1 MYHFYYC
8 SVGLLTVAGPIA
20 SLNSITNFVRNGYI
34 YLCRKFI
41 HCSQNIPLLFGA
53 YYGSV
58 GGGEN
63 DGGFFRMDI
72 ESSSSECLDYDEVD
86 GLEEENP
93 VHSSMLNALMQKLWT
108 LVDDENG
115 EVDLYMTDEGSKL
128 YAPDET
134 GVWMSSLFDGD
145 ALDQISNEWKLGLAF
160 ES

>member
-1 MYHFYYC
+1 M
-8 SVGLLTVAGPIA
+8 SKVNVAVNGNSYDCEIYISA
-20 SLNSITNFVRNGYI
+20 SDGVVSEIILYSIE
-34 YLCRKFI
+34 RKDEGDV
-41 HCSQNIPLLFGA
+41 LFGA

-93 VHSSMLNALMQKLWT
+93 VHSSMLNALMQKLCT

-145 ALDQISNEWKLGLAF
+145 AFDEISNEWKLGLAF

>member
-1 MYHFYYC
+1 M
-8 SVGLLTVAGPIA
+8 SKVNVAANGNSYDCEIYISA
-20 SLNSITNFVRNGYI
+20 SDGVVSEIILYSIE
-34 YLCRKFI
+34 RKDEGDV
-41 HCSQNIPLLFGA
+41 LFGA

-108 LVDDENG
+108 LVDDEDG

-128 YAPDET
+128 YTPDET

>member
-1 MYHFYYC
+1 MSKVNVAVNGNSYDCEFYI
-8 SVGLLTVAGPIA
+8 SA
-20 SLNSITNFVRNGYI
+20 SDGVVSEIILYSIE
-34 YLCRKFI
+34 RKDEGDV
-41 HCSQNIPLLFGA
+41 LFGA

>member
-1 MYHFYYC
+1 M
-8 SVGLLTVAGPIA
+8 SKVNVAVNG
-20 SLNSITNFVRNGYI
+20 NSYDCEVYI
-34 YLCRKFI
+34 SATDGVVSEIILYSIERKDEGDV
-41 HCSQNIPLLFGA
+41 LFGA

-93 VHSSMLNALMQKLWT
+93 AHSSILNALMQKLWT

-115 EVDLYMTDEGSKL
+115 EVDLYITDEGSKL
-128 YAPDET
+128 YAPNET

>member
-1 MYHFYYC
+1 MTK
-8 SVGLLTVAGPIA
+8 VNVAVNENSYDCEVYISA
-20 SLNSITNFVRNGYI
+20 SDGVVSEIILYSIE
-34 YLCRKFI
+34 RKDEGDV
-41 HCSQNIPLLFGA
+41 LFGA

-63 DGGFFRMDI
+63 DGGFFRIDI

-115 EVDLYMTDEGSKL
+115 EVDLYITDEGSKL

-145 ALDQISNEWKLGLAF
+145 ALDQISSEWKLGLAF

>member
-1 MYHFYYC
+1 M
-8 SVGLLTVAGPIA
+8 SKVNVAVNGNSYDCEVYISA
-20 SLNSITNFVRNGYI
+20 SDGVVSEIILYSIE
-34 YLCRKFI
+34 RKDEGDV
-41 HCSQNIPLLFGA
+41 LFGA

-93 VHSSMLNALMQKLWT
+93 AHSSILNALMQKLWT

-115 EVDLYMTDEGSKL
+115 EVDLYITDEGSKL

>member
-1 MYHFYYC
+1 M
-8 SVGLLTVAGPIA
+8 SKVNVAVNGNSYDCEIYISA
-20 SLNSITNFVRNGYI
+20 SDGVVSEIILYSIE
-34 YLCRKFI
+34 RKEEGDV
-41 HCSQNIPLLFGA
+41 LFGA

-58 GGGEN
+58 GGVEN

-108 LVDDENG
+108 LVDDEDG
-115 EVDLYMTDEGSKL
+115 EVDLYTTDQGSKL
-128 YAPDET
+128 YVPDES
-134 GVWMSSLFDGD
+134 GVWMSSMFDGD
-145 ALDQISNEWKLGLAF
+145 SFDQISDEWKLGLSF

>member
-1 MYHFYYC
+1 M
-8 SVGLLTVAGPIA
+8 SKVNVAVNGNSYDCEVYISA
-20 SLNSITNFVRNGYI
+20 SDGVVSEIILYSIE
-34 YLCRKFI
+34 RKDEGDV
-41 HCSQNIPLLFGA
+41 LFGA

-72 ESSSSECLDYDEVD
+72 ESSTSECLDYDEVD

-93 VHSSMLNALMQKLWT
+93 AHSSILNALMQKLWT

>member
-1 MYHFYYC
+1 M
-8 SVGLLTVAGPIA
+8 SKVNVAVNGNLYDCEIYISA
-20 SLNSITNFVRNGYI
+20 SDGVVSEIILYSIE
-34 YLCRKFI
+34 RKDEGDV
-41 HCSQNIPLLFGA
+41 LFGA

-93 VHSSMLNALMQKLWT
+93 VHSSMLNALIQKLWT

>member
-1 MYHFYYC
+1 M
-8 SVGLLTVAGPIA
+8 SKVNVAANGNSYDCEIYISA
-20 SLNSITNFVRNGYI
+20 SDGVVSEIILYSIE
-34 YLCRKFI
+34 RKDEGDV
-41 HCSQNIPLLFGA
+41 LFGA

-93 VHSSMLNALMQKLWT
+93 VHSSILNALMQKLWT

-115 EVDLYMTDEGSKL
+115 EVDLYITDEGSKL
-128 YAPDET
+128 YAPNET

-145 ALDQISNEWKLGLAF
+145 ALDQISSEWKLGLAF

>member
-1 MYHFYYC
+1 M
-8 SVGLLTVAGPIA
+8 SKVNVAVNGNSYDCDIYISA
-20 SLNSITNFVRNGYI
+20 SDGVVSEIILYSIE
-34 YLCRKFI
+34 RKDEGDV
-41 HCSQNIPLLFGA
+41 LFGA

-93 VHSSMLNALMQKLWT
+93 AHSSILNALMQKLWT

-115 EVDLYMTDEGSKL
+115 EVDLYITDEGSKL

-145 ALDQISNEWKLGLAF
+145 ALDQISSEWKLGLAF

>member
-1 MYHFYYC
+1 MSKSNVVVNGNSYDCDIYISASGGVVSGIIIY
-8 SVGLLTVAGPIA
+8 TVVQAEDGDIW
-20 SLNSITNFVRNGYI
+20 
-34 YLCRKFI
+34 
-41 HCSQNIPLLFGA
+41 FGA

-72 ESSSSECLDYDEVD
+72 ESSTSECLDYDEVD

-93 VHSSMLNALMQKLWT
+93 LHSSILNALMQKLWT
-108 LVDDENG
+108 IVDDEDG
-115 EVDLYMTDEGSKL
+115 ESDLYITDEGSKL
-128 YAPDET
+128 YVPDES

-145 ALDQISNEWKLGLAF
+145 SFDQISNEWKLGLAF

>member
-1 MYHFYYC
+1 MVSEIILY
-8 SVGLLTVAGPIA
+8 TVVQAEDGDIW
-20 SLNSITNFVRNGYI
+20 
-34 YLCRKFI
+34 
-41 HCSQNIPLLFGA
+41 FGA

-72 ESSSSECLDYDEVD
+72 ESSTSECLDYDEVD

-93 VHSSMLNALMQKLWT
+93 LHSSILNALMQKLWT

-115 EVDLYMTDEGSKL
+115 EVDLYTTDQGSKL
-128 YAPDET
+128 YVPDES
-134 GVWMSSLFDGD
+134 GVWMSSMFDGD
-145 ALDQISNEWKLGLAF
+145 SFDQISDEWKLGLSF

>member
-1 MYHFYYC
+1 M
-8 SVGLLTVAGPIA
+8 SEVNVAVNGNSYDCEVYISA
-20 SLNSITNFVRNGYI
+20 SDGVVSEIILYSIE
-34 YLCRKFI
+34 RKDEGDV
-41 HCSQNIPLLFGA
+41 LFGA

-128 YAPDET
+128 YTPDET

>member
-1 MYHFYYC
+1 M
-8 SVGLLTVAGPIA
+8 SKVKLAVNG
-20 SLNSITNFVRNGYI
+20 NSYDCDNYI
-34 YLCRKFI
+34 SATDGVVSEIIIYTIERKDEGDV
-41 HCSQNIPLLFGA
+41 LFGA

-72 ESSSSECLDYDEVD
+72 ENSSSECLDYDEVD

-115 EVDLYMTDEGSKL
+115 EVDLYTTDQGSKL
-128 YAPDET
+128 YVPDES
-134 GVWMSSLFDGD
+134 GVWMSSMFDGD
-145 ALDQISNEWKLGLAF
+145 SFDQISDEWKLGLAF

>member
-1 MYHFYYC
+1 M
-8 SVGLLTVAGPIA
+8 SKVNVAVNGNSYDCEIYISA
-20 SLNSITNFVRNGYI
+20 SDGVVSEIILYSIE
-34 YLCRKFI
+34 RKDEGDV
-41 HCSQNIPLLFGA
+41 LFGA

-93 VHSSMLNALMQKLWT
+93 AHSSILNALMQKLWT

>member
-1 MYHFYYC
+1 MSKSNVVVNGNSYDCDIYISASGGVVSEIILY
-8 SVGLLTVAGPIA
+8 TVVQAEDGDIW
-20 SLNSITNFVRNGYI
+20 
-34 YLCRKFI
+34 
-41 HCSQNIPLLFGA
+41 FGA

-72 ESSSSECLDYDEVD
+72 ESSTSECLDYDEVD

-93 VHSSMLNALMQKLWT
+93 LHSSILNALMQKLWT
-108 LVDDENG
+108 LVDDEDG
-115 EVDLYMTDEGSKL
+115 EVDLYTTDEGSKL
-128 YAPDET
+128 YVPDES

-145 ALDQISNEWKLGLAF
+145 SFDQISNEWKLGLAF

>member
-1 MYHFYYC
+1 M
-8 SVGLLTVAGPIA
+8 SKVNVAANGNSYDCEIYISA
-20 SLNSITNFVRNGYI
+20 SDGVVSEIILYSIE
-34 YLCRKFI
+34 RKDEGDV
-41 HCSQNIPLLFGA
+41 LFGA

-115 EVDLYMTDEGSKL
+115 EVDLYITDEGSKL
-128 YAPDET
+128 YAPNET

>member
-1 MYHFYYC
+1 MTK
-8 SVGLLTVAGPIA
+8 VNVAVNE
-20 SLNSITNFVRNGYI
+20 NSYGCEVYI
-34 YLCRKFI
+34 SATDGVVSEIIIYTIERKDEGDV
-41 HCSQNIPLLFGA
+41 LFGA

-93 VHSSMLNALMQKLWT
+93 AHSSILNALMQKLWT

-115 EVDLYMTDEGSKL
+115 EVDLYITDEGSKL

-145 ALDQISNEWKLGLAF
+145 ALDQISSEWKLGLAF